1 MMLSIMAIQEMYYR
15 KDKPLLYF
23 PYLAGKTKK
32 WYCGDDKE
40 NYTNQNKP
48 DWHYHNTQDTLYYK
62 FNNQGYRTKELDTL
76 DDYILVFGCSYTE
89 GVGLFEN
96 EIWCNLLGKELGIDI
111 LNLAKAG
118 TGPDIINLNTQLFVK
133 NKFLKPRAVINQWP
147 QATRKSFAYIERNAL
162 LKKQLRLEDRNI
174 MIDSEL
180 YNPNDSYLFK
190 DTEWYFK
197 RWIMEEGQLEYEN
210 SLHIN
215 SVTNLWNALGVP
227 VFNWTFSGDFET
239 VFNNKMVSVITN
251 KANDRAR
258 DNAHDGPLIHKEVV
272 DQLLPKIKKII

>member
-1 MMLSIMAIQEMYYR
+1 MMLSTTAIQEMHYK

-23 PYLAGKTKK
+23 PNLAGKTTQ
-32 WYCGDDKE
+32 WYCGDIKE

-48 DWHYHNTQDTLYYK
+48 DWHYYNTQDTLYYK
-62 FNNQGYRTKELDTL
+62 FNNLGYRTKELDTL

-89 GVGLFEN
+89 GVGLFED
-96 EIWCNLLGKELGIDI
+96 EIWCNLLGNELGIGI

-133 NKFLKPRAVINQWP
+133 NKFPKPRAVINQWP
-147 QATRKSFAYIERNAL
+147 QPTRKSFAYIEREGFF
-162 LKKQLRLEDRNI
+162 KKQLRLEDRNI
-174 MIDSEL
+174 QWTNILDEPADTYEMMDSQ
-180 YNPNDSYLFK
+180 
-190 DTEWYFK
+190 WYYK
-197 RWIMEEGQLEYEN
+197 RWSIEEGQLEYEN

-239 VFNNKMVSVITN
+239 TYNKKLVSVITN